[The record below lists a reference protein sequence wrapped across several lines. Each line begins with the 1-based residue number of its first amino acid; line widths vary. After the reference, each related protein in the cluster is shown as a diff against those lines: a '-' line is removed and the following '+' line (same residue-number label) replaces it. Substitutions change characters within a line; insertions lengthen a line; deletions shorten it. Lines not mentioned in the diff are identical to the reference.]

1 MSQQSLLLT
10 PPSNIIRNA
19 PVRPLG
25 HLYTCPHC
33 AGSGLISF
41 KAHPIPDTENFP
53 HVSIIGAGIGG
64 VALAVAC
71 LHRGIPFTLYER
83 DKSFE
88 ERSQGYGLT
97 LQQAKI
103 GRASCRE
110 RV

>member
-33 AGSGLISF
+33 AGSGLISS

-53 HVSIIGAGIGG
+53 HVSIIGAGFGG
-64 VALAVAC
+64 VALAVPC
-71 LHRGIPFTLYER
+71 LHVGILFPFYDRAKT
-83 DKSFE
+83 SE
-88 ERSQGYGLT
+88 EKPQGYGLT
-97 LQQAKI
+97 LQQPSKAYEVL
-103 GRASCRE
+103 GLF
-110 RV
+110 